1 MPGEAFFPPFRD
13 PSQQEM
19 TEDQESY
26 RRANEAKAKFDDIYN
41 APDPRAYYATLAA
54 LDYQIPTQARP
65 VFQRLI
71 RSIDKE
77 RPKVVDV
84 GCSYGV
90 NAAMIRHD
98 LSFDALARRY
108 AAPKMQAAATAEVI
122 LEDARLFAEL
132 PQAVEASFIGVDVA
146 NEAAGY
152 AKSVGLIEEA
162 AVENLEVEPLYD
174 PAPFAD
180 ADLFITTGAVGYV
193 TAETFAK
200 LIDAVKGP
208 PPMVAAFVLR
218 QFPFDDIAARL
229 EDYGLI
235 TRKLEGRYFPQRRF
249 RDAAEAEAAVEAVRA
264 LGLDPTGLEAE
275 GRYYAELYLAA
286 PRGGLRVETLFPA

>member
-1 MPGEAFFPPFRD
+1 MSDRRFPFCD

-19 TEDQESY
+19 TEDLETY
-26 RRANEAKAKFDDIYN
+26 RRANEAKAKFDEIYN
-41 APDPRAYYATLAA
+41 APDPRAYYTALAA
-54 LDYQIPTQARP
+54 LDYRIPTEARP
-65 VFQRLI
+65 IFQKLI
-71 RSIDKE
+71 RSLGKS

-98 LSFDALARRY
+98 LSFEDLARRY
-108 AAPKMQAAATAEVI
+108 AAPAMQTASTAEVI

-132 PQAVEASFIGVDVA
+132 PRALDAAFVGVDVA

-162 AVENLEVEPLYD
+162 IVENLEVEPLHD
-174 PAPFAD
+174 PAPLAD

-193 TAETFAK
+193 TGETFAK
-200 LIDAVKGP
+200 LMDAAKGP

-235 TRKLEGRYFPQRRF
+235 ARKLEGRYFPQRRF
-249 RDAAEAEAAVEAVRA
+249 RDAGEAEAAIEAVRA
-264 LGLDPTGLEAE
+264 LGLDPAGLEAK
-275 GRYYAELYLAA
+275 GRYYAELYFAAPKGALRLEAVLAA
-286 PRGGLRVETLFPA
+286 